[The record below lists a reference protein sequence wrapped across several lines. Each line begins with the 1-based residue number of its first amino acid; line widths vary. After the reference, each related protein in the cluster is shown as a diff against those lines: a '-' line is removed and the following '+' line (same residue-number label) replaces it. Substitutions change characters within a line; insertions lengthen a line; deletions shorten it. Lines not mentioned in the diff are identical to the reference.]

1 MKKKNIALMMIM
13 VMVMVVSSLSGCG
26 AETAETISE
35 TIQNTEETANDIL
48 EEAEVEEVKAPDAEA
63 DSLAAGKEKT
73 DLNLKEYE
81 YSFEDRSVEKE
92 GEPFFYL
99 ANFEDKAEMFQLS
112 DSIDLYAYN
121 GICIGHTKPNISIMT
136 IGQWEDWYYTNIA
149 RETRFIKIA
158 DVEKAVVAKEEAVE
172 EEVPSVNPQNN
183 TSTAT
188 STAPAPE
195 TSTPVNNTP
204 AETASSSDKYTPE
217 EAVAVY
223 RSLMEA
229 GGITWEPSLKNG
241 GSWGTGFLYLDK
253 GYAEWAASTD
263 LESYAMGDSV
273 GHAWTKYYLE
283 VTGSDENTV
292 YITGWHN

>member
-1 MKKKNIALMMIM
+1 MMIMVM

-92 GEPFFYL
+92 GEPVFYL

-121 GICIGHTKPNISIMT
+121 GFCIGYTKPNISIMT

-172 EEVPSVNPQNN
+172 EEVSSVNPQNN

-229 GGITWEPSLKNG
+229 GGMTWNPSLKNG
-241 GSWGTGFLYLDK
+241 GSWGTGWIYLEK
-253 GYAEWAASTD
+253 GQPERSAASN
-263 LESYAMGDSV
+263 LESAAMGDSA
-273 GHAWTKYYLE
+273 GNPWTNFYLE
-283 VTGSDENTV
+283 VTGSDENAV
-292 YITGWHN
+292 YITEWAD